1 MGTQELIMINLLV
14 LSLVFAY
21 LIMIQ
26 RVFKLWF
33 RFFEQDTTM
42 SFEEKRLSW
51 VILVIGATF
60 WAIVVPISYVTLLEK
75 KLEQYQVTEE
85 EDKANNEKYYSHTLP
100 RANASKFGWEM
111 R

>member
-1 MGTQELIMINLLV
+1 MGIQELIMINLLV
-14 LSLVFAY
+14 LSLVFVY

-42 SFEEKRLSW
+42 SFEEKQLGW

-60 WAIVVPISYVTLLEK
+60 WAIVVPISYLTLLEK
-75 KLEQYQVTEE
+75 KLEQYQVIEE
-85 EDKANNEKYYSHTLP
+85 EDQANNEKYYSHSLPTLLIS
-100 RANASKFGWEM
+100 ASGK
-111 R
+111 